1 MEFEWDIQKNASNI
15 KKHGIS
21 FDDAKL
27 IFDNPV
33 FTRIVDRQD
42 YGEIREKSIGIIR
55 NCLVIVVI
63 YTDRKGKRR
72 IISARLAKTKEKR
85 EYYEHIEEK
94 T

>member
-1 MEFEWDIQKNASNI
+1 MKYEWDEQKNTTNI

-21 FDDAKL
+21 FEEAKL

-42 YGEIREKSIGIIR
+42 YGEVREKSIGIIR

-63 YTDRKGKRR
+63 HTDRNGKCR
-72 IISARLAKTKEKR
+72 IISTRLAKTKEKR
-85 EYYEHIEEK
+85 EYYEHIKKK